1 MIKQLIPTIRI
12 GRVEVMSVNDTEHT
26 LSALYHVRAGEPI
39 GPEPQTQTKM
49 RSSVKSAIQYMET
62 EGFLPPKQN
71 WTIQTSIVVYPPSTN
86 K

>member
-26 LSALYHVRAGEPI
+26 LSALYHIQAGEPT
-39 GPEPQTQTKM
+39 GPESQTKM